1 MTTLCVLKREGIRA
15 GRAGPADLE
24 TIGQCFD
31 LTVHGVA
38 KLTQLCVVMP
48 EVQKVN
54 LQWLPTH
61 ALNCMLPHK
70 NHTESD
76 AVGEDSQLLTAVEWR
91 ILQDWECTP
100 VILNPLLSLSSA
112 LSLYSPF
119 PFFCLVLQFLS
130 FVLPLNVGTNTEI
143 LQSQNVK

>member
-1 MTTLCVLKREGIRA
+1 MTTLFVLKREGIRA

-91 ILQDWECTP
+91 ILQNWECTP
-100 VILNPLLSLSSA
+100 VILWCSDISHLSLA
-112 LSLYSPF
+112 ANVQNTCTNF
-119 PFFCLVLQFLS
+119 RFFGGSRHSVYM
-130 FVLPLNVGTNTEI
+130 PPG
-143 LQSQNVK
+143 